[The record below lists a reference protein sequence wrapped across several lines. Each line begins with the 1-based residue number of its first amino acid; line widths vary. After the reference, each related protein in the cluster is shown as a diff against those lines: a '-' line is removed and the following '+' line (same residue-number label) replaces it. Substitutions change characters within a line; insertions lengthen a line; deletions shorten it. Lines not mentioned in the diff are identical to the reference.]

1 MKIDRVFAFTVALA
15 VLSACA
21 TPPAQPAA
29 SAAAKSSGTAPMS
42 ASGSDPNR
50 VICKT
55 ETETGTRLGGK
66 KICLTAREWD
76 EYEYQ
81 QMKNTQGYQNNQPAP
96 PTPGHP

>member
-1 MKIDRVFAFTVALA
+1 MKIDRFFALTVALA
-15 VLSACA
+15 VLTACA
-21 TPPAQPAA
+21 TPPAQPSA
-29 SAAAKSSGTAPMS
+29 SATAKSATS
-42 ASGSDPNR
+42 ASTSGGDPNR

-81 QMKNTQGYQNNQPAP
+81 QMKNTQGYQRNQPGD